1 MPSQPPAPTR
11 PRERPRPPNPVAVQ
25 NEQQWIFTEEE
36 LLHTPSIED
45 GMSAEQEKEMRYKGM
60 TFIYQ
65 VGAMLKLPQLTLST
79 AGVFLNR
86 FITRRSLVSKDG
98 YKALHHYQIAA
109 TSLFLATKVEENCR
123 KMKELVIACCR
134 VAQKNP
140 NLLVD
145 EQTKDFW
152 RWRDTILYNEDVLLE
167 TICFDLTIE
176 SPHKLLFDMLVYHG
190 VEHHKRLRN
199 AAWSFINDS
208 NLTQLCLLF
217 TSRTIAA
224 AALYCGARLCEV
236 AFQDEDGKPWWE
248 IQHVTLRDIRRACNY
263 MANIYEN
270 VTPAKGGESIYVGLR
285 TPEDGDPLYAQTR
298 LRTSQTPTSPA
309 PSSVGM
315 ERTSS
320 EQGVKRSRDE
330 VGRIENGDGDVNG
343 SRKNDTES
351 VEAVKHEEK
360 KERTSEGEPDAKRIK
375 TEANGAGA
383 EAQAP
388 AAEGKKTA
396 AEEDLS
402 EEGEVEE

>member
-1 MPSQPPAPTR
+1 MPSHPAAPTR
-11 PRERPRPPNPVAVQ
+11 PRERPRPLNPVVVQ
-25 NEQQWIFTEEE
+25 NEQQWIFTEED

-45 GMSAEQEKEMRYKGM
+45 GMSPEQEKEMRYKGM

-190 VEHHKRLRN
+190 VEHNKRLRN

-217 TSRTIAA
+217 PSRTIAA

-236 AFQDEDGKPWWE
+236 AFEDEEGKPWWE
-248 IQHVTLRDIRRACNY
+248 IQHVKLRDIRRACNY

-270 VTPAKGGESIYVGLR
+270 VPPQKGGESIYVGLR

-298 LRTSQTPTSPA
+298 LRTSQAPTSPA

-315 ERTSS
+315 ERTGS

-330 VGRIENGDGDVNG
+330 VIKTENGDGDANG
-343 SRKNDTES
+343 SRKNAADT
-351 VEAVKHEEK
+351 ANAMKHAEK
-360 KERTSEGEPDAKRIK
+360 KERVPEGEPDAKRIR

-383 EAQAP
+383 EAQASTG
-388 AAEGKKTA
+388 EGKKTT

>member
-1 MPSQPPAPTR
+1 MPSHLAAPSR
-11 PRERPRPPNPVAVQ
+11 PRERPRPPNPVAAQ
-25 NEQQWIFTEEE
+25 NEQQWIFTEED

-45 GMSAEQEKEMRYKGM
+45 GMPPEQEKEMRYKGM

-167 TICFDLTIE
+167 TICFDLTID

-224 AALYCGARLCEV
+224 AALYCGARLCDVGFE
-236 AFQDEDGKPWWE
+236 DEDGKPWWE
-248 IQHVTLRDIRRACNY
+248 IQHVTLRDIRRTCNY

-270 VTPAKGGESIYVGLR
+270 VPPQKGGESIYVGLR
-285 TPEDGDPLYAQTR
+285 TPEDGDPLFAQTR

-330 VGRIENGDGDVNG
+330 VIKTENGDGDANG
-343 SRKNDTES
+343 SRKNEPDTA
-351 VEAVKHEEK
+351 EAVKHEEK
-360 KERTSEGEPDAKRIK
+360 KERVSEGEPGAKRIK
-375 TEANGAGA
+375 TEANGASA
-383 EAQAP
+383 EAQASTE
-388 AAEGKKTA
+388 EGKRIA
-396 AEEDLS
+396 ADEDLS

>member
-1 MPSQPPAPTR
+1 MPSQPAAPTR

-343 SRKNDTES
+343 SRKNEAES
-351 VEAVKHEEK
+351 AEAVKHEEK

-375 TEANGAGA
+375 TEANGADA
-383 EAQAP
+383 EAL

>member
-1 MPSQPPAPTR
+1 MPSHLAAPSR
-11 PRERPRPPNPVAVQ
+11 PRERPRPPNPVAAQ
-25 NEQQWIFTEEE
+25 NEQQWIFTEED

-45 GMSAEQEKEMRYKGM
+45 GMPPEQEKEMRYKGM

-167 TICFDLTIE
+167 TICFDLTID

-236 AFQDEDGKPWWE
+236 GFEDEDGKPWWE

-270 VTPAKGGESIYVGLR
+270 VPPQKGGESIY
-285 TPEDGDPLYAQTR
+285 
-298 LRTSQTPTSPA
+298 TPTSPA

-330 VGRIENGDGDVNG
+330 VIKTENGDGDANG
-343 SRKNDTES
+343 SRKNEPDTA
-351 VEAVKHEEK
+351 EAVKHEEK
-360 KERTSEGEPDAKRIK
+360 KERVSEGEPGAKRIK
-375 TEANGAGA
+375 TEANGASA
-383 EAQAP
+383 EAQASTE
-388 AAEGKKTA
+388 EGKRIA
-396 AEEDLS
+396 ADEDLS

>member
-1 MPSQPPAPTR
+1 MPSHTAASTR

-36 LLHTPSIED
+36 LQHTPSIED
-45 GMSAEQEKEMRYKGM
+45 GMSPEQEKEMRYKGM

-109 TSLFLATKVEENCR
+109 TALFLATKVEENCR

-167 TICFDLTIE
+167 TICFDLTID

-190 VEHHKRLRN
+190 VEHNKRLRN

-236 AFQDEDGKPWWE
+236 AFEDEEGKPWWE
-248 IQHVTLRDIRRACNY
+248 IQHVKLRDIRRACNY

-270 VTPAKGGESIYVGLR
+270 VPPQKGGESIY
-285 TPEDGDPLYAQTR
+285 
-298 LRTSQTPTSPA
+298 TPTSPA

-315 ERTSS
+315 ERTGS

-330 VGRIENGDGDVNG
+330 VTKTENGDGDANG
-343 SRKNDTES
+343 SRKN
-351 VEAVKHEEK
+351 EAEAAEAAKH
-360 KERTSEGEPDAKRIK
+360 KEGVPEGEPEAKRIK
-375 TEANGAGA
+375 TEANGAGVD
-383 EAQAP
+383 AQGSTG
-388 AAEGKKTA
+388 EGKGTA

>member
-1 MPSQPPAPTR
+1 MPSHTAASTR

-36 LLHTPSIED
+36 LQHTPSIED
-45 GMSAEQEKEMRYKGM
+45 GMSPEQEKEMRYKGM

-109 TSLFLATKVEENCR
+109 TALFLATKVEENCR

-167 TICFDLTIE
+167 TICFDLTID

-190 VEHHKRLRN
+190 VEHNKRLRN

-236 AFQDEDGKPWWE
+236 AFEDEEGKPWWE
-248 IQHVTLRDIRRACNY
+248 IQHVKLRDIRRACNY

-270 VTPAKGGESIYVGLR
+270 VPPQKGGESIYVGLR

-315 ERTSS
+315 ERTGS

-330 VGRIENGDGDVNG
+330 VTKTENGDGDANG
-343 SRKNDTES
+343 SRKN
-351 VEAVKHEEK
+351 EAEAAEAAKHK
-360 KERTSEGEPDAKRIK
+360 GVPEGEPEGKRIK
-375 TEANGAGA
+375 TEANGAGVD
-383 EAQAP
+383 AQGSTG
-388 AAEGKKTA
+388 EGKGTA

>member
-1 MPSQPPAPTR
+1 MPLQPAAPTR

-45 GMSAEQEKEMRYKGM
+45 GMAPEQEKEMRYKGM

-86 FITRRSLVSKDG
+86 FIVRRSLVSKDG

-123 KMKELVIACCR
+123 KMKELVVACCR

-176 SPHKLLFDMLVYHG
+176 SPHKLLFDMLVYQN

-224 AALYCGARLCEV
+224 SALYCGARLCEV
-236 AFQDEDGKPWWE
+236 AFEDEDGKPWWE
-248 IQHVTLRDIRRACNY
+248 IQHVKLRDIRRACNY

-270 VTPAKGGESIYVGLR
+270 VTPQKGGESIYVGLR

-320 EQGVKRSRDE
+320 EQGVKRSRDDIT
-330 VGRIENGDGDVNG
+330 RIENGDGDANG
-343 SRKNDTES
+343 SRKNEAETA
-351 VEAVKHEEK
+351 EAVKHED
-360 KERTSEGEPDAKRIK
+360 KEIGAAREPDAKRIR
-375 TEANGAGA
+375 TEANGAAA
-383 EAQAP
+383 EAQAS
-388 AAEGKKTA
+388 AEEGKRTA